1 MSSIDLFVGVCRV
14 STDAQT
20 QGHSPADQERAL
32 RAYAAALGA
41 RDVVILHDHIS
52 GTIPI
57 RKRPGGKELYRYI
70 DSGRPGLAIGFDRV
84 DRISRDKH
92 LAELPVLLR
101 DIDAAGLELHVVG
114 KGAIPLGDPLQAL
127 MLILEGYAAAQ
138 ANIER
143 AKASARGRRAK
154 ATSGR
159 VVGNGRPPYAFDRE
173 GDRRGLVYRINP
185 DRAAH
190 VAEVA
195 RRIIAG
201 ESSESCARWLDSI
214 GAPTPGALWGR
225 PARGWYNTTVV
236 KVLRNP
242 ALIGRFRYGDLIVV
256 DDTLRVIDVETFEA
270 IQAALADHRRD
281 SQRNRKGEYLLSGR
295 LFCSC
300 GRRMVGR
307 PGGPGSRWYYC
318 TSRTAGRHVQ
328 SCGEGYVRADRQRG
342 ADTLVWSEVIAWCA
356 DPERIRLGVRTR
368 NEHQAAA
375 VEPMRREVGEL
386 ARASQREQVRLDR
399 LVETLGRVSAAAAGS
414 IQAKI
419 ADTARHLGELETRRA
434 DLSRQLAAPGMTID
448 EDAILA
454 DVATMLDGMQSATFE
469 QRRQHLG
476 ILGVEARIVRTDGR
490 RALRVTFDALDGVSF
505 DVRV

>member
-1 MSSIDLFVGVCRV
+1 MSNIDLFVGVCRV

-32 RAYAAALGA
+32 RAYAATLGA

-57 RKRPGGKELYRYI
+57 RERPGGKELYRYI
-70 DSGRPGLAIGFDRV
+70 DSGRPGLAFGFDRV
-84 DRISRDKH
+84 DRISRDRY
-92 LAELPVLLR
+92 LAELPALLR

-173 GDRRGLVYRINP
+173 GDRRGLVYRVNP

-256 DDTLRVIDVETFEA
+256 DDALRVIDVETFEA

-295 LFCSC
+295 LFCAC
-300 GRRMVGR
+300 GRRMVGC
-307 PGGPGSRWYYC
+307 PCGPGSRWDYC
-318 TSRTAGRHVQ
+318 TSRTTGRHLR
-328 SCGEGYVRADRQRG
+328 SCWEGYMRADR
-342 ADTLVWSEVIAWCA
+342 
-356 DPERIRLGVRTR
+356 
-368 NEHQAAA
+368 
-375 VEPMRREVGEL
+375 
-386 ARASQREQVRLDR
+386 
-399 LVETLGRVSAAAAGS
+399 
-414 IQAKI
+414 
-419 ADTARHLGELETRRA
+419 
-434 DLSRQLAAPGMTID
+434 
-448 EDAILA
+448 
-454 DVATMLDGMQSATFE
+454 
-469 QRRQHLG
+469 
-476 ILGVEARIVRTDGR
+476 
-490 RALRVTFDALDGVSF
+490 
-505 DVRV
+505 